1 MAIKLKPLSKQ
12 VMVILGASSGIG
24 RETALRAAHKG
35 ATVLVAARNE
45 VGLVSLVDEI
55 VAAGGKAAHVTC
67 DVTDEDQVRHV
78 ARDAVARFGRIDTW
92 VNVAGVSVYA
102 LFEDTA
108 PEEFRQIMEVNFMGQ
123 VHGAQAALPHL
134 RKHGGALIAISSV
147 ESIVSLPLH
156 SAYSASKHAVEGAF
170 DGLRREL
177 MAEGAPVSVTSIK
190 PATINTP
197 FFRNAR
203 SKLDVIPKG
212 PPPIYEPSVV
222 ADCVLYAATHPVRDL
237 FAGGAGKAMA
247 VNQMTA
253 PRLMDAV
260 MAKFGIPASKTTQP
274 QPEGHDGTIYTT
286 DGDTRAR
293 GDFKSRAR
301 PSLYTWLSLRPAA
314 QALAIGAIAAGS
326 LTLTRRRASNAP
338 ARADLQRG
346 ASRDGTDHAFLA
358 EAAFADREVR
368 TEAPVGGYQQIRPA
382 GPSAMRDPPKREW
395 TKVDQA
401 SDESFPA
408 SDPPSYY

>member
-1 MAIKLKPLSKQ
+1 MPIKLKPLSEQ

-24 RETALRAAHKG
+24 RETALRAARKG
-35 ATVLVAARNE
+35 ATVVVAARNE
-45 VGLVSLVDEI
+45 AGLASLVDEI
-55 VAAGGKAAHVTC
+55 GAIGGKAAYVTC
-67 DVTDEDQVRHV
+67 DVTDDVQVRHV
-78 ARDAVARFGRIDTW
+78 ARDAVSRFGRIDTW

-102 LFEDTA
+102 LFEDTT

-123 VHGAQAALPHL
+123 VHGAQAALPYL
-134 RKHGGALIAISSV
+134 REQGGALIAISSV

-203 SKLDVIPKG
+203 SKLDVMPKG
-212 PPPIYEPSVV
+212 PPPVYEPGVV

-253 PRLMDAV
+253 PGLMDAV
-260 MAKFGIPASKTTQP
+260 MAKFGIPASKTTQREP
-274 QPEGHDGTIYTT
+274 KGHDGTIYTT
-286 DGDTRAR
+286 DGDARAH
-293 GDFKSRAR
+293 GDFETRAR
-301 PSLYTWLSLRPAA
+301 PSLYTWLALRPAV
-314 QALAIGAIAAGS
+314 QALAVGAIAAGAVA
-326 LTLTRRRASNAP
+326 LRHRRSKDGP
-338 ARADLQRG
+338 ARNN
-346 ASRDGTDHAFLA
+346 TDQAVLA
-358 EAAFADREVR
+358 EAGFADREVM
-368 TEAPVGGYQQIRPA
+368 TTPPVPGYQPVRPA
-382 GPSAMRDPPKREW
+382 GPDAMRDPLNREW